1 MGDESPKS
9 KPFELCA
16 SEVVLYNED
25 WGNMKLGLKIKS
37 TIAAMALAATA
48 LVPAPANA
56 LLAVPKVA
64 WPVCDTTRVT
74 YCVES
79 IAILPLGTNSAE
91 QLTWVP
97 SGTTASGSAS
107 VSATVP
113 IVITNPGA
121 AVTGMW
127 TSSTWDASGKSAFG
141 YDGVTIDIKTANA
154 FVNHLF
160 FTVQPVKYDPATGA
174 TKKAMSSTYA
184 NALADLNLDD
194 QIIVKVRTGDII
206 TGVSVGFTNNLS
218 VTSAAGS
225 ITFAGTPVPIPQV
238 TNASQCTGETGVASA
253 VVSSMQGFVVVEND
267 DMGFGV
273 DGLSGRMSVASNGQC
288 GTSTPVWDDQSKEL
302 KWTVAAPH
310 FSPDGV
316 TVNKGFYKAVIPA
329 NDALLLWGL
338 SNPKDAVSALTIS
351 VTEETGG
358 PAVSVKK
365 ISYIKGNIVIDVSG
379 FEYSKPTLKI
389 KKNSKYKKFAK
400 PATFKC
406 YDAKT
411 KKTKTYSKVYGC
423 PAGTTKR

>member
-1 MGDESPKS
+1 
-9 KPFELCA
+9 
-16 SEVVLYNED
+16 
-25 WGNMKLGLKIKS
+25 MKLGSKIKS
-37 TIAAMALAATA
+37 TIAAFALAATA

-56 LLAVPKVA
+56 LLAVPKTS
-64 WPVCDTTRVT
+64 WPVCDQTRVT

-79 IAILPLGTNSAE
+79 ISILSLGTSAAE
-91 QLTWVP
+91 TLNWVP
-97 SGTTASGSAS
+97 SGTISTASAS

-113 IVITNPGA
+113 LVITNAGA
-121 AVTGMW
+121 PVTGMW
-127 TSSTWDASGKSAFG
+127 TSPTWDASGKSAFG
-141 YDGVTIDIKTANA
+141 YDGITIDIKTANA

-160 FTVQPVKYDPATGA
+160 FTVQPVKYDAATGA

-184 NALADLNLDD
+184 NSLADLNLDD

-206 TGVSVGFTNNLS
+206 TGVSVGFANNLS
-218 VTSAAGS
+218 VSSAAGS

-238 TNASQCTGETGVASA
+238 TSATQCTGETGVASA

-273 DGLSGRMSVASNGQC
+273 DGLSGKMSVASNGQC
-288 GTSTPVWDDQSKEL
+288 GTSTPVWNDESKQL
-302 KWTVAAPH
+302 TWTVAAPH
-310 FSPDGV
+310 FAPDGV

-358 PAVSVKK
+358 PAVAVRK

-389 KKNSKYKKFAK
+389 TKNTKYKKFAK
-400 PATFKC
+400 LATFKC

-411 KKTKTYSKVYGC
+411 KKIKTFTKVYGC
-423 PAGTTKR
+423 PAGTSKR

>member
-1 MGDESPKS
+1 
-9 KPFELCA
+9 
-16 SEVVLYNED
+16 
-25 WGNMKLGLKIKS
+25 MKLGLKIKS
-37 TIAAMALAATA
+37 TIAALALAATA
-48 LVPAPANA
+48 LVPAPASA
-56 LLAVPKVA
+56 LLAVPKTS
-64 WPVCDTTRVT
+64 WPVCDQTRVT

-79 IAILPLGTNSAE
+79 ISILPLGTSAAE
-91 QLTWVP
+91 KLTWIP
-97 SGTTASGSAS
+97 SGTVSTASAS

-113 IVITNPGA
+113 LVVTNAGA
-121 AVTGMW
+121 PVTGMW
-127 TSSTWDASGKSAFG
+127 TSPTWDASGKSAFG

-160 FTVQPVKYDPATGA
+160 FTVQPVKYDPTTGA

-184 NALADLNLDD
+184 NSLADLNLDD

-206 TGVSVGFTNNLS
+206 TGVSVGFANNLS
-218 VTSAAGS
+218 VSSAAGS

-238 TNASQCTGETGVASA
+238 TSAAQCTGETGVASA
-253 VVSSMQGFVVVEND
+253 VVTSMQGFVVVEND

-273 DGLSGRMSVASNGQC
+273 DGLSGKMSVASNGQC
-288 GTSTPVWDDQSKEL
+288 GTSTPVWDEQSQQL
-302 KWTVAAPH
+302 SWTVAAPH
-310 FSPDGV
+310 FAPDGV

-358 PAVSVKK
+358 PAVSVRKVA
-365 ISYIKGNIVIDVSG
+365 YIKGNIVIDVSG

-389 KKNSKYKKFAK
+389 TKNAKYKKFAK
-400 PATFKC
+400 LATFKC

-411 KKTKTYSKVYGC
+411 KKTKTFSKVYGC
-423 PAGTTKR
+423 PAGTSKR